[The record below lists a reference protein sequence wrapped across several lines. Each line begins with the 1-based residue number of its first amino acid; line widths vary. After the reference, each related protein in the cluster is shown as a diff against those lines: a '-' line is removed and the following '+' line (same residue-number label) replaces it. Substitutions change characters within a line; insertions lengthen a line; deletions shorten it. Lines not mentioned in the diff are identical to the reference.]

1 VQSLLVFNL
10 SIRRKLRITPLV
22 LLISVSVFAQQR
34 PHYTQ
39 YIMNNYIL
47 NPAISGIE
55 NYIDVKLSAR
65 NQWVGL
71 SGAPTTFY
79 ATVHGP
85 IGKSDFKTNAT
96 SFDMKGENPRGRQY
110 WESYTAAPP
119 HHGIGLT
126 VLNYRTGYI
135 NRFTSYATYAYHLG
149 ISDQMSLAAGFG
161 AGLSGTSINRSRIE
175 LANPIDPAIGAA
187 AGQFHK
193 MTPELNAG
201 LWLYGADFFAGLSA
215 QQIIP
220 VKTNLVDSSIYRSTL
235 VPHIMATA
243 GYRFFISETV
253 TALPSVMTR
262 YIPSMPIYMDL
273 NVKFQYLDR
282 LWLGASYRFKEGYA
296 AMAGVNVS
304 STFNIS
310 YSYDLN
316 YSKYLLGTMHRG
328 THEIVLGFML
338 NNGYGDM
345 CPRNVW

>member
-1 VQSLLVFNL
+1 MVSKRVSGTFQISLTF
-10 SIRRKLRITPLV
+10 
-22 LLISVSVFAQQR
+22 LLLLFLIPGSLFSQQR

-55 NYIDVKLSAR
+55 NYVDVKLSMR
-65 NQWVGL
+65 NQWVGIP
-71 SGAPTTFY
+71 GAPTTFY
-79 ATVHGP
+79 ATIHGP

-96 SFDMKGENPRGRQY
+96 SFDMRGDNPRGRQY
-110 WESYTAAPP
+110 WEAYTASPP

-126 VLNYRTGYI
+126 VLNYKTGYI
-135 NRFTSYATYAYHLG
+135 NRFTTYATYAYHQG
-149 ISDQMSLAAGFG
+149 ISEKMTLAAGFG

-175 LANPIDPAIGAA
+175 LANPIDPAIGSASSVLR
-187 AGQFHK
+187 K
-193 MTPELNAG
+193 ISPELNAG
-201 LWLYGADFFAGLSA
+201 LWLYGAGFFAGLSA

-220 VKTNLVDSSIYRSTL
+220 VKVSLVDSSIYKSTL
-235 VPHIMATA
+235 VPHIMATG

-253 TALPSVMTR
+253 TVLPSVMIR
-262 YIPSMPIYMDL
+262 YIPAMPVYSDI
-273 NVKFQYLDR
+273 NIKFQYLDR

-296 AMAGVNVS
+296 AMAGINIS
-304 STFNIS
+304 SAFNIS

-316 YSKYLLGTMHRG
+316 YSKYLIGAMHRG
-328 THEIVLGFML
+328 THEIVLGFLL